1 MRFLRN
7 IKIGNKITILI
18 SIAVIAL
25 FVVGISGYKNMNTM
39 AQKSNDMYQD
49 HLYPIL
55 WWGKIAT
62 NTRAIDQYTLE
73 LMLTTDPSLNKSLKD
88 GISQKIQANND
99 LYNAYKKT
107 NLTREETNLLNEY
120 EENISKLRTSRQ
132 KALDLALQ
140 NKNTEA
146 YSLYVNIVKPD
157 RQAVETTIDK
167 LVTINQNVAKELN
180 KQNQSDSKNASIFLL
195 IIILASITLCIT
207 VGILITKI
215 IVNPVKDIQ
224 NLMKQAEEGDFT
236 VQGNY
241 QSKDEIGI
249 LTNSFN
255 HMINGVREMIHN
267 ITFTSQQVA
276 ASAEELAAS
285 AEESSAANDEM
296 SRTIQELSAG
306 SEEQARGTEE
316 TSRIVNEIAVSV
328 NQVAISAKSVTSTA
342 LQASNK
348 SSEGTRV
355 IETSINQMNNI
366 NVNVT
371 QLSDVIKSLGNRSKE
386 ISNITKVISDIASQT
401 NLLALNAA
409 IEAARAGE
417 NGKGFAVVADEVRK
431 LAEQSSQSSQ
441 QISELIFAIQEE
453 TTVAVKSMEETA
465 KEVSDGISLVGTA
478 GESFKLIQNAIQ
490 DVSNQVEEVSVAME
504 QMSVGAE
511 QVIEA
516 INKVSEIAEESAAGS
531 QTVAASAEELAASS
545 EEVTSS
551 STNLA
556 NIAEE
561 LQTTISKFK
570 I

>member
-1 MRFLRN
+1 
-7 IKIGNKITILI
+7 
-18 SIAVIAL
+18 
-25 FVVGISGYKNMNTM
+25 
-39 AQKSNDMYQD
+39 
-49 HLYPIL
+49 
-55 WWGKIAT
+55 
-62 NTRAIDQYTLE
+62 
-73 LMLTTDPSLNKSLKD
+73 
-88 GISQKIQANND
+88 
-99 LYNAYKKT
+99 
-107 NLTREETNLLNEY
+107 
-120 EENISKLRTSRQ
+120 
-132 KALDLALQ
+132 
-140 NKNTEA
+140 
-146 YSLYVNIVKPD
+146 
-157 RQAVETTIDK
+157 
-167 LVTINQNVAKELN
+167 
-180 KQNQSDSKNASIFLL
+180 
-195 IIILASITLCIT
+195 
-207 VGILITKI
+207 
-215 IVNPVKDIQ
+215 
-224 NLMKQAEEGDFT
+224 
-236 VQGNY
+236 
-241 QSKDEIGI
+241 
-249 LTNSFN
+249 
-255 HMINGVREMIHN
+255 
-267 ITFTSQQVA
+267 
-276 ASAEELAAS
+276 
-285 AEESSAANDEM
+285 
-296 SRTIQELSAG
+296 
-306 SEEQARGTEE
+306 
-316 TSRIVNEIAVSV
+316 
-328 NQVAISAKSVTSTA
+328 
-342 LQASNK
+342 
-348 SSEGTRV
+348 
-355 IETSINQMNNI
+355 MNNI

>member
-1 MRFLRN
+1 MKFLRN
-7 IKIGNKITILI
+7 IKIGNKLTVLI

-25 FVVGISGYKNMNTM
+25 FIVGISGYRNMNTM
-39 AQKSNDMYQD
+39 AQKSNDMYKS
-49 HLYPIL
+49 HLLPIL
-55 WWGKIAT
+55 WWGKIST

-73 LMLTTDPSLNKSLKD
+73 LMLTTDPSLNKSLND
-88 GISQKIQANND
+88 SISQNIQEDTD
-99 LYNAYKKT
+99 LYNSYKKT
-107 NLTREETNLLNEY
+107 KLTSAETNLLNEY
-120 EENISKLRTSRQ
+120 EENIAKLRTSRQ
-132 KALDLALQ
+132 QALDLALQ
-140 NKNTEA
+140 NKNKEA
-146 YSLYVNIVKPD
+146 YTLYVSMVKSE
-157 RQAVETTIDK
+157 RKEVEKTIDK
-167 LVTINQNVAKELN
+167 LVSINQTVAQNLN
-180 KQNQSDSKNASIFLL
+180 KQNQSDLTNASIFLM
-195 IIILASITLCIT
+195 IIILASITLCIII
-207 VGILITKI
+207 GILITRT

-255 HMINGVREMIHN
+255 HMINGVREMVHN
-267 ITFTSQQVA
+267 ITITSQQVA

-306 SEEQARGTEE
+306 AEEQARGTEE
-316 TSRIVNEIAVSV
+316 TSRIVNKIALSV
-328 NQVAISAKSVTSTA
+328 NQVALSAKSVTTTA
-342 LQASNK
+342 LQASDK
-348 SSEGTRV
+348 SNEGTKV

-366 NVNVT
+366 NDNVT

-453 TTVAVKSMEETA
+453 TNIAVKSMEETT
-465 KEVSDGISLVGTA
+465 KEVNDGISLVGTA
-478 GESFKLIQNAIQ
+478 GESFKLIQNSIQ
-490 DVSNQVEEVSVAME
+490 DVTNQVEEVSVAME
-504 QMSVGAE
+504 QMSAGAE

-516 INKVSEIAEESAAGS
+516 INKVTQIAEESAAGS
-531 QTVAASAEELAASS
+531 QTVSASAQELAASS

-556 NIAEE
+556 HIAEE
-561 LQTTISKFK
+561 LQSTISKFK
-570 I
+570 V

>member
-1 MRFLRN
+1 MKFLRN
-7 IKIGNKITILI
+7 IKIGNKLMVLI
-18 SIAVIAL
+18 SIAVIGL
-25 FVVGISGYKNMNTM
+25 IVVGFSGYKNMNAM
-39 AQKSNDMYQD
+39 AQKSNDMYQG
-49 HLYPIL
+49 HLHPIL

-73 LMLTTDPSLNKSLKD
+73 LMLTTDDSLNKSLRD
-88 GISQKIQANND
+88 SISQKIQVDSD
-99 LYNAYKKT
+99 LYNSYKKT
-107 NLTREETNLLNEY
+107 KLTNEEKNLLNEY
-120 EENISKLRTSRQ
+120 EENINKLRDVRQ
-132 KALDLALQ
+132 NVLDLSLQ

-146 YSLYVNIVKPD
+146 YSMYVNVVKPE
-157 RQAVETTIDK
+157 RQAVEKTIDK

-180 KQNQSDSKNASIFLL
+180 KQNQSDLKNATIFLI

-207 VGILITKI
+207 VGILITRMI
-215 IVNPVKDIQ
+215 GNPVKDIQ
-224 NLMKQAEEGDFT
+224 HLMKQAEEGDFT
-236 VQGNY
+236 IQGNY
-241 QSKDEIGI
+241 QSKDEIGV

-255 HMINGVREMIHN
+255 HMIAGIREIIHS
-267 ITFTSQQVA
+267 ITITSQQVA

-306 SEEQARGTEE
+306 ADEQAQGTEE
-316 TSRIVNEIAVSV
+316 TFRIVNEIAVSV
-328 NQVAISAKSVTSTA
+328 NQVASSTKSVTTTA
-342 LQASNK
+342 LQASTK
-348 SSEGTRV
+348 SSEGTKV

-371 QLSDVIKSLGNRSKE
+371 QLSDVIRSLGNRSNE

-431 LAEQSSQSSQ
+431 LAEQSAQSSK

-453 TTVAVKSMEETA
+453 TKIAVKSMEETT
-465 KEVSDGISLVGTA
+465 KEVNDGISLVGTA
-478 GESFKLIQNAIQ
+478 GESFRLIQNSIQ
-490 DVSNQVEEVSVAME
+490 DVSSQVEEVSAAME
-504 QMSVGAE
+504 QMSAGTE

-516 INKVSEIAEESAAGS
+516 INKVAQIAEESAAGS

-561 LQTTISKFK
+561 LQTTINKFK